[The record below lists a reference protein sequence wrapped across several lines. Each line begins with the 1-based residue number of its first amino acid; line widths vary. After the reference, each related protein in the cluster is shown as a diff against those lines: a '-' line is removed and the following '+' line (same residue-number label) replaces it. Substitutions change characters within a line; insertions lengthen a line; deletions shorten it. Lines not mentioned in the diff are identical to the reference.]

1 VRLVGTVTGGVT
13 EIITSLGS
21 SSISCMSDPKNGA
34 HSRSVRDLLSARP
47 RRGRVNLSPLD
58 PSETDGVKRHQ
69 ADDLTLADEQHVGS
83 LQECLYAE
91 GTRSVLIVLQGMDTS
106 GKDGTVRHALRGLNP
121 LGVRIVSFKAPT
133 PNERRH
139 DFLWR
144 VRRQLPRPG
153 EIVIFNRS
161 HYEDVLIA
169 KVRELAPP
177 EVIERRYG
185 LINRFEADIVKH
197 GTAIVKVF
205 LHISADEQQARL
217 LARLAEADKHWKF
230 SGGDVSERAYWDDYQ
245 VAYGT
250 AIGRC
255 STAAAPWYVIP
266 ANRKWYRDWAVSQ
279 LLIETMEAM
288 KLIYPNPHLDVRALR
303 KRIKAVA

>member
-1 VRLVGTVTGGVT
+1 MPRTRNGTHR
-13 EIITSLGS
+13 
-21 SSISCMSDPKNGA
+21 K
-34 HSRSVRDLLSARP
+34 SVRDLLGVRP
-47 RRGRVNLSPLD
+47 RRGGIDLSPID
-58 PSETDGVKRHQ
+58 PSETSGVKRHQ
-69 ADDLTLADEQHVGS
+69 ADDLTLADEEHVGS
-83 LQECLYAE
+83 LQECLHAE
-91 GTRSVLIVLQGMDTS
+91 GKRSVLIVLQGMDTS

-133 PNERRH
+133 ANERRH

-144 VRRQLPRPG
+144 IKRQLPRPG

-169 KVRELAPP
+169 KVRKLASQQ
-177 EVIERRYG
+177 VIDGRYG

-197 GTAIVKVF
+197 GTAIVKLF
-205 LHISADEQQARL
+205 LHISADEQEARL
-217 LARLAEADKHWKF
+217 LARLSEPDKHWKF
-230 SGGDVSERAYWDDYQ
+230 SGADVRERPYWDNYQ
-245 VAYGT
+245 AAYGA

-266 ANRKWYRDWAVSQ
+266 ANRKWYRNWAVSQ

-288 KLIYPNPHLDVRALR
+288 KLMYPNPQLDIRALKR
-303 KRIKAVA
+303 RIKAVA

>member
-1 VRLVGTVTGGVT
+1 V
-13 EIITSLGS
+13 
-21 SSISCMSDPKNGA
+21 
-34 HSRSVRDLLSARP
+34 
-47 RRGRVNLSPLD
+47 
-58 PSETDGVKRHQ
+58 
-69 ADDLTLADEQHVGS
+69 TLADEEHVGS
-83 LQECLYAE
+83 LQECLHAE
-91 GTRSVLIVLQGMDTS
+91 GKRSVLIVLQGMDTS

-121 LGVRIVSFKAPT
+121 QGVRIVSFKAPT
-133 PNERRH
+133 ANERRH

-144 VRRQLPRPG
+144 IRRQLPRPG

-169 KVRELAPP
+169 KVRKLAPQH
-177 EVIERRYG
+177 VIEGRYA

-197 GTAIVKVF
+197 GTAIVKFF
-205 LHISADEQQARL
+205 LNISADEQEARL
-217 LARLAEADKHWKF
+217 LARLSEPDKHWKF
-230 SGGDVSERAYWDDYQ
+230 SGADVRERPYWDNYQ
-245 VAYGT
+245 AAYGA

-266 ANRKWYRDWAVSQ
+266 ANRKWYRNWAVSQ

-288 KLIYPNPHLDVRALR
+288 KLMYPNPQLDIRALK

>member
-1 VRLVGTVTGGVT
+1 MPRTRNGTHR
-13 EIITSLGS
+13 
-21 SSISCMSDPKNGA
+21 K
-34 HSRSVRDLLSARP
+34 SVRDLLRVRP
-47 RRGRVNLSPLD
+47 LRRGIDLSPID
-58 PSETDGVKRHQ
+58 PSETSGVKRHQ
-69 ADDLTLADEQHVGS
+69 ADDLTLADEEHVGS
-83 LQECLYAE
+83 LQECLHAE
-91 GTRSVLIVLQGMDTS
+91 GKRSVLIVLQGMDTS

-133 PNERRH
+133 TNERRH

-144 VRRQLPRPG
+144 IRRQLPRPG

-169 KVRELAPP
+169 KVRKLASPQ
-177 EVIERRYG
+177 VIDGRYG

-197 GTAIVKVF
+197 GTAIVKSF
-205 LHISADEQQARL
+205 LHISADEQEARL
-217 LARLAEADKHWKF
+217 LARLSEPDKHWKF

-245 VAYGT
+245 TAYGA

-255 STAAAPWYVIP
+255 STATAPWYVIP
-266 ANRKWYRDWAVSQ
+266 ANRKWYRNWAVSQ
-279 LLIETMEAM
+279 LLIETLEEM
-288 KLIYPNPHLDVRALR
+288 KLIYPNPQLDIRALK